1 MSAPRVVVRL
11 VLLAALW
18 SASAGPVWAHGERTQ
33 EPFLRMRSILFYDC
47 QWSKDRL
54 KVNEDMV
61 LSGRFRVF
69 DDWPT
74 DVLGRPDTAYVNTG
88 VPGPVF
94 VRKESFLNGI
104 NMANATS
111 LTIGTKLE
119 VGASNR
125 KNHAPRKPRRGRYR
139 NAHSVPASNRPMS
152 TRAGRLAF
160 IGQSS

>member
-1 MSAPRVVVRL
+1 MTTPRVVVL
-11 VLLAALW
+11 LALLAALW
-18 SASAGPVWAHGERTQ
+18 SASAAPVWAHGERTQ

-94 VRKESFLNGI
+94 SKL
-104 NMANATS
+104 APATTLS
-111 LTIGTKLE
+111 RCCAETLLS
-119 VGASNR
+119 A
-125 KNHAPRKPRRGRYR
+125 
-139 NAHSVPASNRPMS
+139 M
-152 TRAGRLAF
+152 RAF
-160 IGQSS
+160 